1 MAKYGMFGAKLGK
14 SGMPVF
20 YEKLQVSIEKG
31 RQEKE
36 RQKERDAARKKE
48 QQRKRKNQ
56 RAKERRKEQ
65 ERLRKEMEQVNKQF
79 KKWDKKN
86 LHSND
91 VELFKNQIEIFNAT
105 YGYDTDLFV
114 PNMPLNQ
121 NVEDQIKNLIKAI
134 KDRPELNVEYYED
147 LYRKMQDDT
156 PTNDRR
162 LRNLR
167 DLKDEFDL
175 DSVQDV
181 IDFLDRH
188 ERYMSNA
195 EIKDI
200 LSSDQYQDLSVYGVF
215 SLGYSQAEV
224 DYYIL
229 SEYAASGRK
238 YVDLYNSVFSLL
250 QTLAEEK
257 KRRDTN
263 NDAGVFTS

>member
-1 MAKYGMFGAKLGK
+1 MAKYGMYGSKLGP
-14 SGMPVF
+14 SGIPTF
-20 YEKLQVSIEKG
+20 YERLQASIEKG
-31 RQEKE
+31 RIEKE

-121 NVEDQIKNLIKAI
+121 NVEEQIKNLIKAI

-167 DLKDEFDL
+167 DLKDEFGL

-200 LSSDQYQDLSVYGVF
+200 LSSDQYQDISSYGG
-215 SLGYSQAEV
+215 SKGYSQDEI

-229 SEYAASGRK
+229 AEYSATGRK
-238 YVDLYNSVFSLL
+238 FVDLYNSVHSLL
-250 QTLAEEK
+250 DTLAEQRE
-257 KRRDTN
+257 RRNTD
-263 NDAGVFTS
+263 NDAFVFKP